1 MPVGV
6 PLIYGFKRKVNRH
19 FVGAIERAIL
29 EPLCY
34 IVGKNKVMEI
44 DFNDV
49 YANYEKL
56 NEEEKE
62 LIRAVMSGPAREIIG
77 KVFGTKFES
86 YFWWFAKTITPKE
99 KGGGS
104 SKKIVFMLAT

>member
-1 MPVGV
+1 
-6 PLIYGFKRKVNRH
+6 
-19 FVGAIERAIL
+19 
-29 EPLCY
+29 
-34 IVGKNKVMEI
+34 MEI

-77 KVFGTKFES
+77 KVFGTKFEA
-86 YFWWFAKTITPKE
+86 YLGAFAKPSPQKK
-99 KGGGS
+99 KGLA
-104 SKKIVFMLAT
+104 SKTV

>member
-1 MPVGV
+1 
-6 PLIYGFKRKVNRH
+6 
-19 FVGAIERAIL
+19 
-29 EPLCY
+29 
-34 IVGKNKVMEI
+34 MEI

-86 YFWWFAKTITPKE
+86 YLGAFAKPSPQK
-99 KGGGS
+99 KKAWHLKLS
-104 SKKIVFMLAT
+104 SLYVGYLIPHPDVATVGPN